1 MDLVLCHTT
10 ADFDALGAAVG
21 LCVLRPGSRIV
32 LTGGCHPTV
41 RDFLALHRD
50 EYPLIERRSVNPQQI
65 RSITVVDASGRDRL
79 GKAAEWLDLPHLNEI
94 AVFDHHLQADLDIP
108 ATFTQIEA
116 VGASTTLIVEKL
128 KNQAENSDTP
138 SRLLPSEATVM
149 ALGIHVDT
157 GSLTFEGATA
167 RDATALAWLMEQG
180 ASLRV
185 IAEYVE
191 PGLSPQLQDLLP
203 EALNNLRSETLHGY
217 SVAWVLLSTES
228 YVPGLSSLASRL
240 LDLTETDALLLG
252 NVYKFS
258 ENENNRNIAPESAVS
273 NRLTIIGRS
282 RIEGTNL
289 SELFKPFGG
298 GGHARAASL
307 ATRDV
312 DPLLTLNQLADE
324 LKAQIPHPPTAREL
338 MSSPVRSIRPETSV
352 GEAHRILL
360 RYGHSGL
367 CVVDADDRLAGII
380 SRRDIDIALH
390 HGFSHAP
397 VKGYMTWQL
406 KTIAPDTLL
415 PEIESL
421 MVTYDI
427 GRLPVLENGQ
437 LVGIVTR
444 TDVLRELHQQK
455 TRDRGS
461 NAELSYCVMPESVEQ
476 LLRSRISP
484 ELWQLLSI
492 AANIAQQR
500 GWQLYLVGGAVRDL
514 LLATDDTLALT
525 DIDLVV
531 DGKCGSDDCGAGVEL
546 ASSLQKLYPGSRL
559 DVHGQFQTAALLWHK
574 DSPFGSLWVDIA
586 TARTEFYPYPAAN
599 PEVEASSIRQD
610 LYRRD
615 FTINAL
621 AVRLGVPRSGELL
634 DFFCGLLDLESKQIR
649 VLHANSFIEDPT
661 RIYRAV
667 RFAVRLGFEIEPQ
680 TEGYIRHALAS
691 GIYYRIQ
698 GENGRAPALET
709 RLKSELKYILQAPY
723 WKVAL
728 QMLGDLQA
736 LRCIHPSLELDRQL
750 WRQLRLLDRCLQG
763 RKKEGSATDSVT
775 DVTDRRKKEEGSSA
789 TDCVTDVTD
798 VRQKEEGSSATD
810 CVTDVTDVRQKEE
823 GRRKKEEGRDKKE
836 EGRRK
841 KEEGRRK
848 KEEKETMPDAQC
860 PMPNAQCPI
869 PNSRFPIPNSPFP
882 IINIPDWQMRLEVLI
897 AYLAPE
903 YRGKVAA
910 NLQLP
915 ADSIKRLEVLEAG
928 KKQLAENLPKC
939 ELPSQLV
946 LLLRNYELPVLIAI
960 ALQSPRSARRQI
972 WEYLTRWANVEPPLN
987 GNDLKALGYKP
998 GPGFKRMLDDL
1009 LAAKLDGDLGDRAA
1023 AISFLA
1029 QRYPQV

>member
-65 RSITVVDASGRDRL
+65 RSISIVDASQRDRL

-108 ATFTQIEA
+108 ATVTQIEA

-128 KNQAENSDTP
+128 REKSDP
-138 SRLLPSEATVM
+138 EFRLLPSEATVM

-167 RDATALAWLMEQG
+167 RDAIALAWLMEQG

-191 PGLSPQLQDLLP
+191 PGLSPQLQDLLR

-217 SVAWVLLSTES
+217 SVAWVLLSTEA

-252 NVYKFS
+252 NVYKFG
-258 ENENNRNIAPESAVS
+258 ENENNRNIDPQSPVS

-367 CVVDADDRLAGII
+367 SVVDADDRLAGII

-397 VKGYMTWQL
+397 VKGYMSPQL

-455 TRDRGS
+455 ARDRGS
-461 NAELSYCVMPESVEQ
+461 NAEFSNCPVPESVEQ

-492 AANIAQQR
+492 AANIAQNR
-500 GWQLYLVGGAVRDL
+500 GWQLYIVGGAVRDL
-514 LLATDDTLALT
+514 LLTTDDTLALT

-531 DGKCGSDDCGAGVEL
+531 DGKCGSDDSGAGVEL
-546 ASSLQKLYPGSRL
+546 ASSLQKLYPESRL

-574 DSPFGSLWVDIA
+574 DSAFGSLWVDIA

-736 LRCIHPSLELDRQL
+736 LRCIHPTLELDREL

-763 RKKEGSATDSVT
+763 RKKEEGSSATDSVT
-775 DVTDRRKKEEGSSA
+775 DVTD
-789 TDCVTDVTD
+789 VTDV
-798 VRQKEEGSSATD
+798 
-810 CVTDVTDVRQKEE
+810 
-823 GRRKKEEGRDKKE
+823 
-836 EGRRK
+836 RK

-848 KEEKETMPDAQC
+848 KEETRRKKEEGRD
-860 PMPNAQCPI
+860 
-869 PNSRFPIPNSPFP
+869 NSLFPIPHSPFPIPHSPFP

-928 KKQLAENLPKC
+928 KNQLAENLPKC

-972 WEYLTRWANVEPPLN
+972 WEYLTKWANVEPPLN

-1009 LAAKLDGDLGDRAA
+1009 LAARLDGDLGDRAA

-1029 QRYPQV
+1029 QRYPQA

>member
-65 RSITVVDASGRDRL
+65 RSITIVDASGRDRL
-79 GKAAEWLDLPHLNEI
+79 GKAAEWLDLPQVREI
-94 AVFDHHLQADLDIP
+94 AIFDHHLEAHSDIP
-108 ATFTQIEA
+108 ATVTQIEA

-128 KNQAENSDTP
+128 KNQAENSDIP
-138 SRLLPSEATVM
+138 FRLLPSEATVM

-167 RDATALAWLMEQG
+167 RDAIALAWLMEQG
-180 ASLRV
+180 ASLGV

-191 PGLSPQLQDLLP
+191 PALSPQLQDLLR
-203 EALNNLRSETLHGY
+203 EALKNLRSETLHGY
-217 SVAWVLLSTES
+217 SVAWVLLSTEA

-258 ENENNRNIAPESAVS
+258 ENDNNRNIAPESPVS

-324 LKAQIPHPPTAREL
+324 LKTQIPHPPTAREL

-367 CVVDADDRLAGII
+367 SVVDAGDRLAGII

-397 VKGYMTWQL
+397 VKGYMSPQL

-437 LVGIVTR
+437 LMGIVTR

-455 TRDRGS
+455 ARDRGS
-461 NAELSYCVMPESVEQ
+461 SAEFSYCAVSESVEQ

-492 AANIAQQR
+492 AANIAQNR
-500 GWQLYLVGGAVRDL
+500 GWQLYIVGGAVRDL
-514 LLATDDTLALT
+514 LLATDDTKGGQDAHPTTLNSCGTGILPVALT

-531 DGKCGSDDCGAGVEL
+531 DGKCGSDDSGAGVEL
-546 ASSLQKLYPGSRL
+546 ASSLQKLYPESRL

-574 DSPFGSLWVDIA
+574 DSAFGSLWVDIA

-680 TEGYIRHALAS
+680 TEGYIRNALAS

-736 LRCIHPSLELDRQL
+736 LRCIHPSLELDREL

-763 RKKEGSATDSVT
+763 RKKEGTTRILTRIHGLTIEGESRV
-775 DVTDRRKKEEGSSA
+775 RGNKEEGI
-789 TDCVTDVTD
+789 
-798 VRQKEEGSSATD
+798 
-810 CVTDVTDVRQKEE
+810 
-823 GRRKKEEGRDKKE
+823 
-836 EGRRK
+836 
-841 KEEGRRK
+841 RK
-848 KEEKETMPDAQC
+848 KEEKEKATILKAQ
-860 PMPNAQCPI
+860 
-869 PNSRFPIPNSPFP
+869 SPIPNSPFP

-897 AYLAPE
+897 AYVAPE

-928 KKQLAENLPKC
+928 KNQLAENLPKC

-972 WEYLTRWANVEPPLN
+972 WEYLTKWANVEPPLN

-1029 QRYPQV
+1029 QRYPQA

>member
-10 ADFDALGAAVG
+10 ADFDSLGAAVG

-65 RSITVVDASGRDRL
+65 RSISIVDASQRDRL
-79 GKAAEWLDLPHLNEI
+79 GKAAEWLDLPHLSEI

-108 ATFTQIEA
+108 ATVTQIEA
-116 VGASTTLIVEKL
+116 VGATTTLIVEKL
-128 KNQAENSDTP
+128 QAHSDREF
-138 SRLLPSEATVM
+138 RLQPSEATVM

-157 GSLTFEGATA
+157 GSLTFDGATA
-167 RDATALAWLMEQG
+167 RDAMALAWLMQQG

-191 PGLSPQLQDLLP
+191 PALSPQLQDLLK
-203 EALNNLRSETLHGY
+203 EALDNLRSEILHGY
-217 SVAWVLLSTES
+217 TVASVLLSTEAF
-228 YVPGLSSLASRL
+228 VPGLSALASRL

-258 ENENNRNIAPESAVS
+258 ENDNNRNIAQLPVS

-282 RIEGTNL
+282 RIDNTNL
-289 SELFKPFGG
+289 SELFKPLGG
-298 GGHARAASL
+298 GGHASAASL

-312 DPLLTLNQLADE
+312 DPELTLNQLADA

-367 CVVDADDRLAGII
+367 SVVDTGDLLAGII

-397 VKGYMTWQL
+397 VKGYMTPQL

-415 PEIESL
+415 PEIEAL

-455 TRDRGS
+455 GRDRGS
-461 NAELSYCVMPESVEQ
+461 NAQLSHRHQPESVEQ
-476 LLRSRISP
+476 LLRSGISA

-492 AANIAQQR
+492 AANIAQKR
-500 GWQLYLVGGAVRDL
+500 GWQLYIVGGAVRDL
-514 LLATDDTLALT
+514 LLAADDKLALT

-531 DGKCGSDDCGAGVEL
+531 DGNCGSDDSGAGVEL
-546 ASSLQKLYPGSRL
+546 AASLQKLYPDSRL
-559 DVHGQFQTAALLWHK
+559 DVHGQFQTAALLWNK
-574 DSPFGSLWVDIA
+574 DSAFGSLWVDIA
-586 TARTEFYPYPAAN
+586 TARTEFYAYPAAN

-634 DFFCGLLDLESKQIR
+634 DFFGGLQDLEARQIR

-667 RFAVRLGFEIEPQ
+667 RFAVRLGFKIESQ
-680 TEGYIRHALAS
+680 TEGYIRHAVES

-736 LRCIHPSLELDRQL
+736 LRCIHPTLELDREL
-750 WRQLRLLDRCLQG
+750 WRQLRLLDRCLNG
-763 RKKEGSATDSVT
+763 R
-775 DVTDRRKKEEGSSA
+775 
-789 TDCVTDVTD
+789 
-798 VRQKEEGSSATD
+798 
-810 CVTDVTDVRQKEE
+810 
-823 GRRKKEEGRDKKE
+823 KKE

-848 KEEKETMPDAQC
+848 KEEKET
-860 PMPNAQCPI
+860 I
-869 PNSRFPIPNSPFP
+869 PNSRCPIPDAQFPMSNSQFPIPNSQFP
-882 IINIPDWQMRLEVLI
+882 TINIPDWLMRLEVLI

-903 YRGKVAA
+903 YRDKVAA

-915 ADSIKRLEVLEAG
+915 ADSIKRLEVLETRN
-928 KKQLAENLPKC
+928 QELAKGLLKC
-939 ELPSQLV
+939 NLPSQLV
-946 LLLRNYELPVLIAI
+946 FLLRNYELPLLIAI
-960 ALQSPRSARRQI
+960 ALQSPRSVRRQI
-972 WEYLTRWANVEPPLN
+972 WEYLTKWANVEPPLN

-1009 LAAKLDGDLGDRAA
+1009 LAATLDGHLGDRTDAS
-1023 AISFLA
+1023 SFLA
-1029 QRYPQV
+1029 QRYPQA

>member
-1 MDLVLCHTT
+1 M
-10 ADFDALGAAVG
+10 
-21 LCVLRPGSRIV
+21 P
-32 LTGGCHPTV
+32 
-41 RDFLALHRD
+41 
-50 EYPLIERRSVNPQQI
+50 PQ
-65 RSITVVDASGRDRL
+65 RDRL

-94 AVFDHHLQADLDIP
+94 AVFDHHLEANSDIP
-108 ATFTQIEA
+108 ATVTQIEA
-116 VGASTTLIVEKL
+116 VGATTTLIVEKL

-167 RDATALAWLMEQG
+167 RDAIALAWLMEQG

-191 PGLSPQLQDLLP
+191 PGLSPQLQDLLR

-217 SVAWVLLSTES
+217 SIAWVLLSTEA

-252 NVYKFS
+252 NVYNFG
-258 ENENNRNIAPESAVS
+258 ENENNRNIAPESPVS

-289 SELFKPFGG
+289 SELFKPLGG

-324 LKAQIPHPPTAREL
+324 LKTQIPHPPTAREL

-367 CVVDADDRLAGII
+367 SVVDAGDRLAGII

-397 VKGYMTWQL
+397 VKGYMTPQL

-455 TRDRGS
+455 ARDRGS
-461 NAELSYCVMPESVEQ
+461 SAKLSNCPVPESVEQ

-492 AANIAQQR
+492 AANIAQER
-500 GWQLYLVGGAVRDL
+500 GWQLYIVGGAVRDL
-514 LLATDDTLALT
+514 LLATDDTVALT

-531 DGKCGSDDCGAGVEL
+531 DGKYSSDDSGAGVEL
-546 ASSLQKLYPGSRL
+546 AASLQKLYPDSRL

-621 AVRLGVPRSGELL
+621 AVRLGAPRSGELL

-680 TEGYIRHALAS
+680 TEGYIRNALAS

-698 GENGRAPALET
+698 GENCRAPALET

-736 LRCIHPSLELDRQL
+736 LRCIHPSLELDREL

-775 DVTDRRKKEEGSSA
+775 DVTDVRKKEEGSSA
-789 TDCVTDVTD
+789 TDSVTDVTD
-798 VRQKEEGSSATD
+798 VRK
-810 CVTDVTDVRQKEE
+810 KEE
-823 GRRKKEEGRDKKE
+823 GRRKKEE

-848 KEEKETMPDAQC
+848 KEEGRDNSQF
-860 PMPNAQCPI
+860 PI
-869 PNSRFPIPNSPFP
+869 PNSQFPIPHSPFP

-960 ALQSPRSARRQI
+960 ALQSPRKSRRQI
-972 WEYLTRWANVEPPLN
+972 WEYLTKWANVEPPLN
-987 GNDLKALGYKP
+987 GNDLKALGYQP

-1009 LAAKLDGDLGDRAA
+1009 LAARLDGDLGDRTA

-1029 QRYPQV
+1029 QRYPQA

>member
-65 RSITVVDASGRDRL
+65 RSISIVDASQRDRL
-79 GKAAEWLDLPHLNEI
+79 GKAAEWLDLPQVSEI

-108 ATFTQIEA
+108 ATVTQIEA

-128 KNQAENSDTP
+128 KNQAEKRETP
-138 SRLLPSEATVM
+138 FRLLPSEATVM

-167 RDATALAWLMEQG
+167 RDAIALAWLMEQG
-180 ASLRV
+180 ASLGV

-191 PGLSPQLQDLLP
+191 PGLSPQLQDLLR

-217 SVAWVLLSTES
+217 SIAWVLLSTEA

-252 NVYKFS
+252 NVYKFG
-258 ENENNRNIAPESAVS
+258 ENENNRNIAPESPVS

-289 SELFKPFGG
+289 SELFKPLGG

-312 DPLLTLNQLADE
+312 DPLLTLNQLAEE
-324 LKAQIPHPPTAREL
+324 LKTQIPHPPTAREL

-367 CVVDADDRLAGII
+367 SVVDAGDRLAGII

-397 VKGYMTWQL
+397 VKGYMTPQL

-455 TRDRGS
+455 ARDRGS
-461 NAELSYCVMPESVEQ
+461 NAEFSYCAVPESVEQ

-492 AANIAQQR
+492 AANIAQNR
-500 GWQLYLVGGAVRDL
+500 GWQLYIVGGAVRDL

-531 DGKCGSDDCGAGVEL
+531 DGKCGSDDSGAGVEL
-546 ASSLQKLYPGSRL
+546 ASSLQKLYPESRL
-559 DVHGQFQTAALLWHK
+559 DVHGQFQTAALLWPK
-574 DSPFGSLWVDIA
+574 DSAFGSLWVDIA

-680 TEGYIRHALAS
+680 TEGYIRNALAS

-736 LRCIHPSLELDRQL
+736 LRCIHPSLELDREL
-750 WRQLRLLDRCLQG
+750 WRQLRLLDRCLN
-763 RKKEGSATDSVT
+763 
-775 DVTDRRKKEEGSSA
+775 
-789 TDCVTDVTD
+789 
-798 VRQKEEGSSATD
+798 
-810 CVTDVTDVRQKEE
+810 
-823 GRRKKEEGRDKKE
+823 
-836 EGRRK
+836 GRRK

-848 KEEKETMPDAQC
+848 KEEGSSATDSVTDLTDVKDRRKKEKGRGEKEEGRGKKEQTIPNSQFPIPDAQS
-860 PMPNAQCPI
+860 PM
-869 PNSRFPIPNSPFP
+869 PNSPFP

-928 KKQLAENLPKC
+928 KNQLAENLPKC

-960 ALQSPRSARRQI
+960 SLQSPRSARRQI
-972 WEYLTRWANVEPPLN
+972 WEYLTKWANVEPPLN

-1009 LAAKLDGDLGDRAA
+1009 LAARLDGNLGDRAA

-1029 QRYPQV
+1029 QRYPQT

>member
-10 ADFDALGAAVG
+10 ADFDTLGAAVG
-21 LCVLRPGSRIV
+21 LCVLRPGTRIV

-50 EYPLIERRSVNPQQI
+50 EYPLIERRSVNPQEI
-65 RSITVVDASGRDRL
+65 RSIAILDASTRDRL
-79 GKAAEWLDLPHLNEI
+79 GKAAEWLDLPQLNEI
-94 AVFDHHLQADLDIP
+94 AVFDHHLEANSDIR
-108 ATFTQIEA
+108 ATVTEIEA
-116 VGASTTLIVEKL
+116 VGATTTLIVEKL
-128 KNQAENSDTP
+128 REKSSP
-138 SRLLPSEATVM
+138 PLRLQPSEATVM

-167 RDATALAWLMEQG
+167 RDAMALAWLMQQG

-191 PGLSPQLQDLLP
+191 PGLSAQLQDLLK
-203 EALNNLRSETLHGY
+203 EALNNLRSETVHGN
-217 SVAWVLLSTES
+217 SVASVLLTTDA
-228 YVPGLSSLASRL
+228 YVPGLSALASRL

-252 NVYKFS
+252 NVYKFGEKHKS
-258 ENENNRNIAPESAVS
+258 GAIDPDSPIS

-282 RIEGTNL
+282 RIDNTNL
-289 SELFKPFGG
+289 STLFKPLGG
-298 GGHARAASL
+298 GGHASAASL
-307 ATRDV
+307 ALRDV
-312 DPLLTLNQLADE
+312 DPLLTLNQLADA
-324 LKAQIPHPPTAREL
+324 LKAQIPHSLTAREL

-367 CVVDADDRLAGII
+367 SVVDTGDRLAGII

-397 VKGYMTWQL
+397 VKGYMTPQL

-427 GRLPVLENGQ
+427 GRLPVLENGL

-455 TRDRGS
+455 KARDRGS
-461 NAELSYCVMPESVEQ
+461 HAQLSYSHKPESVEQ

-492 AANIAQQR
+492 AANIARER
-500 GWQLYLVGGAVRDL
+500 GWQLYIVGGAVRDL

-531 DGKCGSDDCGAGVEL
+531 DGYARSGNSGAGVEL
-546 ASSLQKLYPGSRL
+546 ASELQKLYPTSRL
-559 DVHGQFQTAALLWHK
+559 DIHGQFQTCALLWHK
-574 DSPFGSLWVDIA
+574 DSPFGSLWLDIA
-586 TARTEFYPYPAAN
+586 TARTEFYAYPAAN

-610 LYRRD
+610 LDRRD

-634 DFFCGLLDLESKQIR
+634 DFFGGLLDLEARQIR

-667 RFAVRLGFEIEPQ
+667 RFAVRLGFAIEPQ
-680 TEGYIRHALAS
+680 TEGYIRHAVEI

-698 GENGRAPALET
+698 EENGRAPALET

-728 QMLGDLQA
+728 EMLGNLQA
-736 LRCIHPSLELDRQL
+736 LRCIHPTLDLDKPLWHQLHLLERF
-750 WRQLRLLDRCLQG
+750 LQG
-763 RKKEGSATDSVT
+763 RKKLAADYVT
-775 DVTDRRKKEEGSSA
+775 DVIERAVVKKCS
-789 TDCVTDVTD
+789 
-798 VRQKEEGSSATD
+798 
-810 CVTDVTDVRQKEE
+810 
-823 GRRKKEEGRDKKE
+823 
-836 EGRRK
+836 
-841 KEEGRRK
+841 
-848 KEEKETMPDAQC
+848 MPNSQF
-860 PMPNAQCPI
+860 PMPNSQ
-869 PNSRFPIPNSPFP
+869 FP

-903 YRGKVAA
+903 YRGKVAT

-915 ADSIKRLEVLEAG
+915 VDSIRRLQELSARYDELLER
-928 KKQLAENLPKC
+928 LPKC

-946 LLLRNYELPVLIAI
+946 LLLRNYELPMLIAI
-960 ALQSPRSARRQI
+960 ALQSPRSVRHQI
-972 WEYLTRWANVEPPLN
+972 WEFFTKWVNVNPPLN

-998 GPGFKRMLDDL
+998 SPEFKLMLDDL
-1009 LAAKLDGDLGDRAA
+1009 LAATLDGHLGDPTS
-1023 AISFLA
+1023 AIAFLA
-1029 QRYPQV
+1029 QHYPQSK

>member
-21 LCVLRPGSRIV
+21 FCVLRPGTRIV

-41 RDFLALHRD
+41 REFLALHRD
-50 EYPLIERRSVNPQQI
+50 EYPLIERRSIDPQQI
-65 RSITVVDASGRDRL
+65 RSLCIVDAASRDRL
-79 GKAAEWLDLPHLNEI
+79 GKVAQWLDLPHLKEI
-94 AVFDHHLQADLDIP
+94 TVFDHHLQVVSDIR
-108 ATFTQIEA
+108 ATVTQIEA
-116 VGASTTLIVEKL
+116 VGATTTLIVEKL
-128 KNQAENSDTP
+128 REKIENETQKS
-138 SRLLPSEATVM
+138 SQEFRLQPSEATVM

-157 GSLTFEGATA
+157 GSLTFEGSTS
-167 RDATALAWLMEQG
+167 RDAIALAWLMQQG

-191 PGLSPQLQDLLP
+191 PGLSAQLQDLLKD
-203 EALNNLRSETLHGY
+203 ALHNLRSSTLHGY
-217 SVAWVLLSTES
+217 TIASVLLTTDS
-228 YVPGLSSLASRL
+228 YVPGLSSLAARL
-240 LDLTETDALLLG
+240 VDFTESDALLLG

-258 ENENNRNIAPESAVS
+258 ESPDSSPSTIS

-289 SELFKPFGG
+289 NELFKPLGG
-298 GGHARAASL
+298 GGHNSAASL
-307 ATRDV
+307 AVRDV
-312 DPLLTLNQLADE
+312 DPLLTLNQLTE
-324 LKAQIPHPPTAREL
+324 GLIAQIPHPPTAREL

-367 CVVDADDRLAGII
+367 SVVDVGDRLAGII

-406 KTIAPDTLL
+406 KTISPDTLL

-455 TRDRGS
+455 AREKNSDRDRQNQG
-461 NAELSYCVMPESVEQ
+461 ELSYCHEPESVEQ

-484 ELWQLLSI
+484 EIWQLLSQ
-492 AANIAQQR
+492 AANIAQQH
-500 GWQLYLVGGAVRDL
+500 GWQLYIVGGAVRDL
-514 LLATDDTLALT
+514 LVTPNDPLELT

-531 DGKCGSDDCGAGVEL
+531 DGSGRSSDRGAGVNL
-546 ASSLQKLYPGSRL
+546 ASELQKLYPTSRL
-559 DVHGQFQTAALLWHK
+559 DIHGQFQTAALLWHK
-574 DSPFGSLWVDIA
+574 DTVFGSLWVDIA

-621 AVRLGVPRSGELL
+621 AVRLSVPRSGELL
-634 DFFCGLLDLESKQIR
+634 DFFGGLVDLEARQIR
-649 VLHANSFIEDPT
+649 VLHPNSFIEDPT

-667 RFAVRLGFEIEPQ
+667 RFAVRLGFAIEPQ
-680 TEGYIRHALAS
+680 TEGYIRHALSS

-709 RLKSELKYILQAPY
+709 RLKSELKHILQAPY

-736 LRCIHPSLELDRQL
+736 LRCIHPNLDLNRAL
-750 WRQLRLLDRCLQG
+750 WLQLRLLEHFLQV
-763 RKKEGSATDSVT
+763 RKKQEEVRG
-775 DVTDRRKKEEGSSA
+775 KKEK
-789 TDCVTDVTD
+789 
-798 VRQKEEGSSATD
+798 VRG
-810 CVTDVTDVRQKEE
+810 
-823 GRRKKEEGRDKKE
+823 KKS
-836 EGRRK
+836 
-841 KEEGRRK
+841 
-848 KEEKETMPDAQC
+848 EKETMPNSPF
-860 PMPNAQCPI
+860 PMPNAQ
-869 PNSRFPIPNSPFP
+869 FPIPNAQFPIPNAPCPMPNSQFPIPHSPFP
-882 IINIPDWQMRLEVLI
+882 IPHSPFPMINIPDWQMRLEVLI

-903 YRGKVAA
+903 YRGKVAT

-915 ADSIKRLEVLEAG
+915 SDSIKRLQELSACNNELLER
-928 KKQLAENLPKC
+928 LPKC

-946 LLLRNYELPVLIAI
+946 LLLRNYELPMLIAI

-972 WEYLTRWANVEPPLN
+972 WEFFTKWVNVQPPLN

-998 GPGFKRMLDDL
+998 GPGFKLMLDDL
-1009 LAAKLDGDLGDRAA
+1009 LAATLDGHLGDRTD

-1029 QRYPQV
+1029 KHYPQGK

>member
-65 RSITVVDASGRDRL
+65 RSISIVDASGRDRL
-79 GKAAEWLDLPHLNEI
+79 GKAAEWLDLPHLSEI
-94 AVFDHHLQADLDIP
+94 EVFDHHLEAHLDIR
-108 ATFTQIEA
+108 ATVTQIEA
-116 VGASTTLIVEKL
+116 VGATTTLIVEKL

-167 RDATALAWLMEQG
+167 RDAIALGWLMEQG
-180 ASLRV
+180 ASLGV

-191 PGLSPQLQDLLP
+191 PGLSPQLQDLLR

-217 SVAWVLLSTES
+217 SIAWVLLSTEA

-252 NVYKFS
+252 NVYKFG
-258 ENENNRNIAPESAVS
+258 ENENNRNIDPESPVS

-312 DPLLTLNQLADE
+312 DALLTLNLLADE

-367 CVVDADDRLAGII
+367 SVVDAGDRLAGII

-397 VKGYMTWQL
+397 VKGYMTPQL

-427 GRLPVLENGQ
+427 GRLPVLANGQ

-455 TRDRGS
+455 ARDRGS
-461 NAELSYCVMPESVEQ
+461 SAELSYCAVPESVEQ

-492 AANIAQQR
+492 AANIAQNR
-500 GWQLYLVGGAVRDL
+500 GWQLYIVGGAVRDL

-531 DGKCGSDDCGAGVEL
+531 DGKCGSDDSGAGVEL
-546 ASSLQKLYPGSRL
+546 ASSLQKLYPEARL

-574 DSPFGSLWVDIA
+574 DSAFGSLWVDIA

-621 AVRLGVPRSGELL
+621 AVRLGIPRSGELL

-680 TEGYIRHALAS
+680 TEGYIRNALAS

-736 LRCIHPSLELDRQL
+736 LRCIHPSLELDREL
-750 WRQLRLLDRCLQG
+750 WRQLRLLDRCLDG
-763 RKKEGSATDSVT
+763 R
-775 DVTDRRKKEEGSSA
+775 
-789 TDCVTDVTD
+789 
-798 VRQKEEGSSATD
+798 
-810 CVTDVTDVRQKEE
+810 
-823 GRRKKEEGRDKKE
+823 
-836 EGRRK
+836 RRK

-848 KEEKETMPDAQC
+848 KEEGSSATDSVTDLTDVKDRRKKEKGRGEKEEGRGKKEQTIPNSQFPIPDAQS
-860 PMPNAQCPI
+860 PM
-869 PNSRFPIPNSPFP
+869 PNSPFP

-939 ELPSQLV
+939 DLPSQLV

-1009 LAAKLDGDLGDRAA
+1009 LAAKLDGDLGDRATA
-1023 AISFLA
+1023 LSFLA

>member
-65 RSITVVDASGRDRL
+65 RSITIVDASERDRL
-79 GKAAEWLDLPHLNEI
+79 GKAAEWLDLPHINEI

-108 ATFTQIEA
+108 ATVTQIEA
-116 VGASTTLIVEKL
+116 VGATTTLIVEKL
-128 KNQAENSDTP
+128 REKLQNSAENGDTT
-138 SRLLPSEATVM
+138 SSLQPSEATVM

-157 GSLTFEGATA
+157 GSLTFDGATG
-167 RDATALAWLMEQG
+167 RDAMALAWLMEQG

-191 PGLSPQLQDLLP
+191 PGLSPQLQDLLK
-203 EALNNLRSETLHGY
+203 EALNNLRSQTLHGY
-217 SVAWVLLSTES
+217 TVAWVLLSTDA
-228 YVPGLSSLASRL
+228 YVPGLSALASRL

-258 ENENNRNIAPESAVS
+258 ENDSSRNISESAVS
-273 NRLTIIGRS
+273 NRLAIIGRS
-282 RIEGTNL
+282 RISSTNL
-289 SELFKPFGG
+289 SELFKPLGG
-298 GGHARAASL
+298 GGHARAASV
-307 ATRDV
+307 AVRDV
-312 DPLLTLNQLADE
+312 DPLLTLNQLADA

-367 CVVDADDRLAGII
+367 SVVDAGDRLAGII

-397 VKGYMTWQL
+397 VKGYMTPQL

-415 PEIESL
+415 PEIEAL

-427 GRLPVLENGQ
+427 GRLPVLENNQ

-455 TRDRGS
+455 ARDRGS
-461 NAELSYCVMPESVEQ
+461 NSQLSDYPVSESVEQ
-476 LLRSRISP
+476 LLRSGISS

-492 AANIAQQR
+492 AANIARER
-500 GWQLYLVGGAVRDL
+500 GWQLYIVGGAVRDL
-514 LLATDDTLALT
+514 LLAADDKLALT

-531 DGKCGSDDCGAGVEL
+531 DGNCGADDSGAGVEL
-546 ASSLQKLYPGSRL
+546 ASALQKLYPDSRL

-574 DSPFGSLWVDIA
+574 DSAFGSLWLDIA

-634 DFFCGLLDLESKQIR
+634 DFFGGLRDLEARQIR

-667 RFAVRLGFEIEPQ
+667 RFAVRLGFDIEPQ
-680 TEGYIRHALAS
+680 TEGYIRHALES

-723 WKVAL
+723 WQVAL
-728 QMLGDLQA
+728 EMLGDLQA
-736 LRCIHPSLELDRQL
+736 LRCIHPTLDLDREL
-750 WRQLRLLDRCLQG
+750 WRRLRLLDRCFRG
-763 RKKEGSATDSVT
+763 RKKEEGSATDSVT
-775 DVTDRRKKEEGSSA
+775 DL
-789 TDCVTDVTD
+789 TDV
-798 VRQKEEGSSATD
+798 
-810 CVTDVTDVRQKEE
+810 
-823 GRRKKEEGRDKKE
+823 
-836 EGRRK
+836 
-841 KEEGRRK
+841 RK
-848 KEEKETMPDAQC
+848 KEEKRGNQEEGRGNKEEGIRKINSQF
-860 PMPNAQCPI
+860 PI
-869 PNSRFPIPNSPFP
+869 TNSQFPIPDYQFP
-882 IINIPDWQMRLEVLI
+882 VINIPDWLMRLEVSI

-915 ADSIKRLEVLEAG
+915 ADSIKRLQLLEAG
-928 KKQLAENLPKC
+928 NKELAENLPKC

-946 LLLRNYELPVLIAI
+946 FLLRNYELPLLIAI

-972 WEYLTRWANVEPPLN
+972 WKYLTRWANVEPPLN

-1009 LAAKLDGDLGDRAA
+1009 LAAALDGDLGDRAA

-1029 QRYPQV
+1029 QRYPQA

>member
-10 ADFDALGAAVG
+10 ADFDSLGAAVG
-21 LCVLRPGSRIV
+21 LCVLYPGSRIV

-65 RSITVVDASGRDRL
+65 RSISIVDASQRDRL
-79 GKAAEWLDLPHLNEI
+79 GKAAEWLDLPHIKQI

-108 ATFTQIEA
+108 ATLTQIEA
-116 VGASTTLIVEKL
+116 VGATTTLIVEKL
-128 KNQAENSDTP
+128 REKLKNAAENGDTV

-167 RDATALAWLMEQG
+167 RDAMALAWLMEQG
-180 ASLRV
+180 ASLGV

-191 PGLSPQLQDLLP
+191 PGLSPQLQDLLQ
-203 EALNNLRSETLHGY
+203 ESLKNLRSETLHGY
-217 SVAWVLLSTES
+217 TVASVLLSTDD

-252 NVYKFS
+252 NVYNFS
-258 ENENNRNIAPESAVS
+258 ENDSNIAESIVS
-273 NRLTIIGRS
+273 NRLAIIGRS

-289 SELFKPFGG
+289 SELFKPLGG

-312 DPLLTLNQLADE
+312 DPLLTLNQLADQ

-367 CVVDADDRLAGII
+367 SVVDAGDRLAGII

-397 VKGYMTWQL
+397 VKGYMTPQL
-406 KTIAPDTLL
+406 KTIGPDTLL
-415 PEIESL
+415 PEIEAL

-427 GRLPVLENGQ
+427 GRLPVLENNQ

-455 TRDRGS
+455 ARDSGS
-461 NAELSYCVMPESVEQ
+461 NTELSNCPMPESVEQ
-476 LLRSRISP
+476 LLRSGISS

-492 AANIAQQR
+492 AANIAQKR
-500 GWQLYLVGGAVRDL
+500 GWQLYIVGGAVRDL
-514 LLATDDTLALT
+514 LLATDDKLALT

-531 DGKCGSDDCGAGVEL
+531 DGNCGTDDSGAGVAL
-546 ASSLQKLYPGSRL
+546 ASALQKLYPDSRL

-574 DSPFGSLWVDIA
+574 DSAFGSLWLDIA

-634 DFFCGLLDLESKQIR
+634 DFFGGLLDLEARQIR

-667 RFAVRLGFEIEPQ
+667 RFAVRLGFSIESQ
-680 TEGYIRHALAS
+680 TEGYIRNATES

-723 WKVAL
+723 WQAAL

-736 LRCIHPSLELDRQL
+736 LRCIHPTLDLDREL
-750 WRQLRLLDRCLQG
+750 WRRLRLLDRCLNG
-763 RKKEGSATDSVT
+763 RKFGNEQSTGFNGLMLKEATI
-775 DVTDRRKKEEGSSA
+775 A
-789 TDCVTDVTD
+789 
-798 VRQKEEGSSATD
+798 
-810 CVTDVTDVRQKEE
+810 
-823 GRRKKEEGRDKKE
+823 
-836 EGRRK
+836 
-841 KEEGRRK
+841 
-848 KEEKETMPDAQC
+848 
-860 PMPNAQCPI
+860 
-869 PNSRFPIPNSPFP
+869 NSQLQIANSQFPV
-882 IINIPDWQMRLEVLI
+882 INIPDWLMRLEVLI

-903 YRGKVAA
+903 YRVKVAG
-910 NLQLP
+910 NVQLP

-928 KKQLAENLPKC
+928 NNELAENLPKC
-939 ELPSQLV
+939 KLPSQLV
-946 LLLRNYELPVLIAI
+946 FLLRNYELPLLIAI
-960 ALQSPRSARRQI
+960 ALQSPRSIRRQI
-972 WEYLTRWANVEPPLN
+972 WEYLTKWANVESPLN

-1009 LAAKLDGDLGDRAA
+1009 LAAALDGDLGDRAT

-1029 QRYPQV
+1029 QHYPQS

>member
-10 ADFDALGAAVG
+10 ADFDSLGAAVG
-21 LCVLRPGSRIV
+21 LCVLHPGTRIV

-50 EYPLIERRSVNPQQI
+50 EYPLIERRSVNPSQI
-65 RSITVVDASGRDRL
+65 RSISIVDSSQRDRL
-79 GKAAEWLDLPHLNEI
+79 GKAAEWLDLPHLKQI

-108 ATFTQIEA
+108 ATLTQIES
-116 VGASTTLIVEKL
+116 VGATTTLIVEQLQKKL
-128 KNQAENSDTP
+128 KNSSENGDTV

-157 GSLTFEGATA
+157 GSLTFEGATV
-167 RDATALAWLMEQG
+167 RDAMALAWLMEQG
-180 ASLRV
+180 ASLGV

-191 PGLSPQLQDLLP
+191 PGLSPQLQDLLK
-203 EALNNLRSETLHGY
+203 EALNNLRSQTLHGY
-217 SVAWVLLSTES
+217 KVAWVLLSTEA

-258 ENENNRNIAPESAVS
+258 ENDSNRNIAEPTVS
-273 NRLTIIGRS
+273 NRLAIIGRS

-289 SELFKPFGG
+289 SELFKPLGG

-312 DPLLTLNQLADE
+312 DPVLTLNQLADE

-367 CVVDADDRLAGII
+367 PVVDAGDRLAGII

-397 VKGYMTWQL
+397 AKGYMTPQL

-415 PEIESL
+415 PEIEAL

-427 GRLPVLENGQ
+427 GRLPVLENGE
-437 LVGIVTR
+437 LMGIVTR

-455 TRDRGS
+455 TRDRG
-461 NAELSYCVMPESVEQ
+461 NNIELSYCPLPESVEQ
-476 LLRSRISP
+476 LLRSGISP

-492 AANIAQQR
+492 AANIAQNR
-500 GWQLYLVGGAVRDL
+500 GWQLYIVGGAVRDL
-514 LLATDDTLALT
+514 LLATDDKLALT

-531 DGKCGSDDCGAGVEL
+531 DGKRNADDSGAGVEL
-546 ASSLQKLYPGSRL
+546 ASSLQKLYPDSRL
-559 DVHGQFQTAALLWHK
+559 DVHGQFQTAALLWPK
-574 DSPFGSLWVDIA
+574 DSVFGSLWLDIA

-621 AVRLGVPRSGELL
+621 AVRLGEPRSGELL
-634 DFFCGLLDLESKQIR
+634 DFFGGLLDLEARQIR

-667 RFAVRLGFEIEPQ
+667 RFAVRLGFAIEPQ
-680 TEGYIRHALAS
+680 TEEYIRHATES

-709 RLKSELKYILQAPY
+709 RLKSELRYILQAPY
-723 WKVAL
+723 WKLAL

-736 LRCIHPSLELDRQL
+736 LRCIHPTLELDRHL
-750 WRQLRLLDRCLQG
+750 WRRLRLLDRCLRGRYAPQLLNSESYLTRG
-763 RKKEGSATDSVT
+763 KGDKNPVSISLSAMPDKSRKKPGFVEQS
-775 DVTDRRKKEEGSSA
+775 
-789 TDCVTDVTD
+789 
-798 VRQKEEGSSATD
+798 
-810 CVTDVTDVRQKEE
+810 
-823 GRRKKEEGRDKKE
+823 
-836 EGRRK
+836 
-841 KEEGRRK
+841 
-848 KEEKETMPDAQC
+848 
-860 PMPNAQCPI
+860 PI
-869 PNSRFPIPNSPFP
+869 TKSQFPV
-882 IINIPDWQMRLEVLI
+882 INIPDWLMRLEVSI

-910 NLQLP
+910 NLLLP
-915 ADSIKRLEVLEAG
+915 ADSIKRLQNLEA
-928 KKQLAENLPKC
+928 ANHEIVENLPKC
-939 ELPSQLV
+939 NLPSQLV

-960 ALQSPRSARRQI
+960 ALQSPRSIRRQI
-972 WEYLTRWANVEPPLN
+972 WEYLTKWANVEPPLN

-998 GPGFKRMLDDL
+998 GPAFKRMLDDL
-1009 LAAKLDGDLGDRAA
+1009 LAAALDGHLGDRAS
-1023 AISFLA
+1023 AISFLG
-1029 QRYPQV
+1029 QHYPQS

>member
-1 MDLVLCHTT
+1 MRNFFMDLVLCHTT

-21 LCVLRPGSRIV
+21 LCVLHPGTRIV

-65 RSITVVDASGRDRL
+65 RSIAIVDASTRDRL
-79 GKAAEWLDLPHLNEI
+79 GKAAEWLDLPQLNEI
-94 AVFDHHLQADLDIP
+94 ALFDHHLEAHSDIP
-108 ATFTQIEA
+108 ATVSQIEA
-116 VGASTTLIVEKL
+116 VGATTTLIVEKL
-128 KNQAENSDTP
+128 REKLANQVPKSDQE
-138 SRLLPSEATVM
+138 SHLDPSEATVM

-167 RDATALAWLMEQG
+167 RDANALGWLMAQG

-191 PGLSPQLQDLLP
+191 PGLSAQLQDLLK
-203 EALNNLRSETLHGY
+203 EALNNLRSQTVHGN
-217 SVAWVLLSTES
+217 SVAWVLLTTDDF
-228 YVPGLSSLASRL
+228 VPGLSSLASRL

-252 NVYKFS
+252 NVYKFGDKQNS
-258 ENENNRNIAPESAVS
+258 EKIDRNFPESPIS

-282 RIEGTNL
+282 RIDNTNL
-289 SELFKPFGG
+289 STLFKPLGG
-298 GGHARAASL
+298 GGHAGAASL
-307 ATRDV
+307 ALRDV
-312 DPLLTLNQLADE
+312 DPLLILNQLADS

-352 GEAHRILL
+352 AEAHRILL

-367 CVVDADDRLAGII
+367 SVVDTGDRLAGII

-397 VKGYMTWQL
+397 VKGYMTPQL
-406 KTIAPDTLL
+406 KTITPDTLL

-427 GRLPVLENGQ
+427 GRLPVLENGL

-455 TRDRGS
+455 ARDTEN
-461 NAELSYCVMPESVEQ
+461 NAELSYYHQPESVEQ
-476 LLRSRISP
+476 LLRSGISP

-492 AANIAQQR
+492 AANIAQER
-500 GWQLYLVGGAVRDL
+500 GWQLYIVGGAVRDL
-514 LLATDDTLALT
+514 LLATDDQLTLA

-531 DGKCGSDDCGAGVEL
+531 DGDARSGNSGAGVEL
-546 ASSLQKLYPGSRL
+546 ASELQKLYPTARL
-559 DVHGQFQTAALLWHK
+559 DIHGQFQTAALFWHK
-574 DSPFGSLWVDIA
+574 NSPFGSLWLDIA
-586 TARTEFYPYPAAN
+586 TARTEFYAYPAAN

-634 DFFCGLLDLESKQIR
+634 DFFGGLLDLESKQIR

-667 RFAVRLGFEIEPQ
+667 RFAVRLGFAIEPQ
-680 TEGYIRHALAS
+680 TEAYIRYALAS
-691 GIYYRIQ
+691 GIYDRIQ
-698 GENGRAPALET
+698 GENSRAPALET

-723 WKVAL
+723 WQVAL

-736 LRCIHPSLELDRQL
+736 LRCIHPTLDLDKSL
-750 WRQLRLLDRCLQG
+750 WHQLRLLERFLQG
-763 RKKEGSATDSVT
+763 RKKEEARS
-775 DVTDRRKKEEGSSA
+775 KK
-789 TDCVTDVTD
+789 
-798 VRQKEEGSSATD
+798 Q
-810 CVTDVTDVRQKEE
+810 E
-823 GRRKKEEGRDKKE
+823 GRGMKNPPLPPPRGEG
-836 EGRRK
+836 
-841 KEEGRRK
+841 
-848 KEEKETMPDAQC
+848 KETMPDARC
-860 PMPNAQCPI
+860 PMPDAQ
-869 PNSRFPIPNSPFP
+869 FP

-903 YRGKVAA
+903 YREKVAT

-915 ADSIKRLEVLEAG
+915 VDSIKRLQDFSACNHELLER
-928 KKQLAENLPKC
+928 LPKC

-946 LLLRNYELPVLIAI
+946 LLLRSYELPMLIAI
-960 ALQSPRSARRQI
+960 ALQSPRNIRRQI
-972 WEYLTRWANVEPPLN
+972 WEFFTKWANVTPPLN

-998 GPGFKRMLDDL
+998 SPEFKLMLDDL
-1009 LAAKLDGDLGDRAA
+1009 LAATLDGHLGVSAALEEDRTS
-1023 AISFLA
+1023 AITFLA
-1029 QRYPQV
+1029 QRYPQSK

>member
-65 RSITVVDASGRDRL
+65 RSITIVDASGRDRL
-79 GKAAEWLDLPHLNEI
+79 GKAAEWLDLPQVREI
-94 AVFDHHLQADLDIP
+94 AIFDHHLEAHSDIP
-108 ATFTQIEA
+108 ATVTQIEA

-128 KNQAENSDTP
+128 KNQAENSDIP
-138 SRLLPSEATVM
+138 FRLLPSEATVM

-167 RDATALAWLMEQG
+167 RDAIALAWLMEQG
-180 ASLRV
+180 ASLGV

-191 PGLSPQLQDLLP
+191 PGLSPQLQDLLR

-217 SVAWVLLSTES
+217 SIAWVLLSTEA

-258 ENENNRNIAPESAVS
+258 ENENNRNIASESPVS

-324 LKAQIPHPPTAREL
+324 LKTQIPHPPTAREL

-367 CVVDADDRLAGII
+367 SVVDAGDRLAGII

-397 VKGYMTWQL
+397 VKGYMSPQL

-455 TRDRGS
+455 ARDRGS
-461 NAELSYCVMPESVEQ
+461 NAEFSYCAVSESVEQ

-492 AANIAQQR
+492 AANIAQNR
-500 GWQLYLVGGAVRDL
+500 GWQLYIVGGAVRDL

-531 DGKCGSDDCGAGVEL
+531 DGKCGSDDSGAGVEL
-546 ASSLQKLYPGSRL
+546 ASSLQKLYPESRL

-574 DSPFGSLWVDIA
+574 DSAFGSLWVDIA

-680 TEGYIRHALAS
+680 TEGYIRNALAS

-736 LRCIHPSLELDRQL
+736 LRCIHPSLELDREL
-750 WRQLRLLDRCLQG
+750 WRQLRLLDRCLNG
-763 RKKEGSATDSVT
+763 RRKKEEG
-775 DVTDRRKKEEGSSA
+775 RRKKEEGSSA

-798 VRQKEEGSSATD
+798 V
-810 CVTDVTDVRQKEE
+810 TDV
-823 GRRKKEEGRDKKE
+823 
-836 EGRRK
+836 RK

-848 KEEKETMPDAQC
+848 KEETRRKKEEGRD
-860 PMPNAQCPI
+860 
-869 PNSRFPIPNSPFP
+869 NSLFPIPHSPFPIPHSPFP

-972 WEYLTRWANVEPPLN
+972 WEYLTKLANVEPPLN

-1009 LAAKLDGDLGDRAA
+1009 LAARLDGDLGDRAA

-1029 QRYPQV
+1029 QRYPQP

>member
-65 RSITVVDASGRDRL
+65 RSISIVDASGRDRL
-79 GKAAEWLDLPHLNEI
+79 GKAAEWLDLPHLSEI
-94 AVFDHHLQADLDIP
+94 AVFDHHLEAHSDIP
-108 ATFTQIEA
+108 ATVTQIEA

-128 KNQAENSDTP
+128 KNQAEKSDTP
-138 SRLLPSEATVM
+138 FRLLPSEATVM

-167 RDATALAWLMEQG
+167 RDAIALAWLMEQG
-180 ASLRV
+180 ASLGV

-191 PGLSPQLQDLLP
+191 PGLSPQLQDLLR

-217 SVAWVLLSTES
+217 SVAWVLLSTEA

-252 NVYKFS
+252 NVYKFG
-258 ENENNRNIAPESAVS
+258 ENENNRNIAPESPVS

-289 SELFKPFGG
+289 SELFQPLGG

-324 LKAQIPHPPTAREL
+324 LKTQIPHPPTAREL

-367 CVVDADDRLAGII
+367 SVVDAGDRLAGII

-397 VKGYMTWQL
+397 VKGYMSPQL

-455 TRDRGS
+455 ARDRGS

-492 AANIAQQR
+492 AANIAQNR
-500 GWQLYLVGGAVRDL
+500 GWQLYIVGGAVRDL

-531 DGKCGSDDCGAGVEL
+531 DGKCGSDDSGAGVEL
-546 ASSLQKLYPGSRL
+546 ASSLQKLYPESRL

-574 DSPFGSLWVDIA
+574 DSAFGSLWVDIA

-621 AVRLGVPRSGELL
+621 AVRLGAPRSGELL

-680 TEGYIRHALAS
+680 TEGYIRNALAS

-728 QMLGDLQA
+728 QMLGDLEA
-736 LRCIHPSLELDRQL
+736 LRCIHPTLELDREL
-750 WRQLRLLDRCLQG
+750 WRQLRFLDRCLQG
-763 RKKEGSATDSVT
+763 RKKE
-775 DVTDRRKKEEGSSA
+775 EELP
-789 TDCVTDVTD
+789 
-798 VRQKEEGSSATD
+798 R
-810 CVTDVTDVRQKEE
+810 
-823 GRRKKEEGRDKKE
+823 KKE

-841 KEEGRRK
+841 KEEGKAK
-848 KEEKETMPDAQC
+848 KEEGRREKEEATPH
-860 PMPNAQCPI
+860 PK
-869 PNSRFPIPNSPFP
+869 FPIPNSPFP
-882 IINIPDWQMRLEVLI
+882 IINIPDWQMRLELLI

-928 KKQLAENLPKC
+928 KNQLAENLPKC

-972 WEYLTRWANVEPPLN
+972 WEYLTRLANVEPPLN

-1009 LAAKLDGDLGDRAA
+1009 LAARLDGDLGDRAA

-1029 QRYPQV
+1029 ERYPQT

>member
-10 ADFDALGAAVG
+10 ADFDSLGAAVG

-65 RSITVVDASGRDRL
+65 RSITIVDASERDRL
-79 GKAAEWLDLPHLNEI
+79 GKAAEWLDLPHLSEI
-94 AVFDHHLQADLDIP
+94 AVFDHHLEAHSDIR
-108 ATFTQIEA
+108 ATVTQIEA
-116 VGASTTLIVEKL
+116 VGATTTLIVEKL
-128 KNQAENSDTP
+128 RGKLKNAGENGDTV

-167 RDATALAWLMEQG
+167 RDAIALAWLMEQG

-191 PGLSPQLQDLLP
+191 PALSPQLQDLLK

-217 SVAWVLLSTES
+217 SIAWVLLSTEA

-252 NVYKFS
+252 NVYKFG
-258 ENENNRNIAPESAVS
+258 ENENNRNIDPESPVS

-289 SELFKPFGG
+289 SELFKPLGG

-312 DPLLTLNQLADE
+312 DPVLTLNQLADE

-338 MSSPVRSIRPETSV
+338 MSSPVRSIRPEISV

-367 CVVDADDRLAGII
+367 SVVDADDRLAGII

-421 MVTYDI
+421 MVMYDI

-455 TRDRGS
+455 ARDRGS
-461 NAELSYCVMPESVEQ
+461 NAELSNCPVPESVEQ

-492 AANIAQQR
+492 AANIAQNR
-500 GWQLYLVGGAVRDL
+500 GWQLYIVGGAVRDL

-531 DGKCGSDDCGAGVEL
+531 DGKCGSDDSGAGVEL
-546 ASSLQKLYPGSRL
+546 ASSLQKLYPEARL

-574 DSPFGSLWVDIA
+574 DSAFGSLWVDIA

-680 TEGYIRHALAS
+680 TEGYIRNALAS

-736 LRCIHPSLELDRQL
+736 LRCIHPSLELDRPL
-750 WRQLRLLDRCLQG
+750 WRQLRLLDRCLNG
-763 RKKEGSATDSVT
+763 RR
-775 DVTDRRKKEEGSSA
+775 RRKKEEGSSA
-789 TDCVTDVTD
+789 TDYVTDVTD
-798 VRQKEEGSSATD
+798 EMKRELFKQCTVPNTWATIRTSS
-810 CVTDVTDVRQKEE
+810 Q
-823 GRRKKEEGRDKKE
+823 
-836 EGRRK
+836 
-841 KEEGRRK
+841 
-848 KEEKETMPDAQC
+848 
-860 PMPNAQCPI
+860 
-869 PNSRFPIPNSPFP
+869 FP

-946 LLLRNYELPVLIAI
+946 LLLRNYELPMLIAI

-972 WEYLTRWANVEPPLN
+972 WEYLTKWANVEPPLN

-1009 LAAKLDGDLGDRAA
+1009 LAARLDGDLGDRAA

-1029 QRYPQV
+1029 QRYPQT

>member
-10 ADFDALGAAVG
+10 ADFDSLGAAVG
-21 LCVLRPGSRIV
+21 LCVLYPGSRIV

-65 RSITVVDASGRDRL
+65 RSISIVDASQRDRL
-79 GKAAEWLDLPHLNEI
+79 GKAAEWLDLPHINEI

-108 ATFTQIEA
+108 ATVTQIEA
-116 VGASTTLIVEKL
+116 VGATTTLIVEKL
-128 KNQAENSDTP
+128 REKIKNAAENGDTV

-167 RDATALAWLMEQG
+167 RDAMALAWLMEQG

-191 PGLSPQLQDLLP
+191 PGLSPQLQDLLK
-203 EALNNLRSETLHGY
+203 EALNNLRSQTLHGY
-217 SVAWVLLSTES
+217 TVASVLLSTES
-228 YVPGLSSLASRL
+228 YVPGLSALASRL
-240 LDLTETDALLLG
+240 LDLSETDALLLG
-252 NVYKFS
+252 NVYNFS
-258 ENENNRNIAPESAVS
+258 ENDNRNIGESPVS
-273 NRLTIIGRS
+273 NRLAIIGRS

-312 DPLLTLNQLADE
+312 DPLLTLNQLADQ

-367 CVVDADDRLAGII
+367 PVVDAGDRLTGII

-397 VKGYMTWQL
+397 VKGYMTPQL

-415 PEIESL
+415 PEIEAL

-455 TRDRGS
+455 ARDSGS
-461 NAELSYCVMPESVEQ
+461 NTELSNCPMPESVEQ
-476 LLRSRISP
+476 LLRSGISS

-492 AANIAQQR
+492 AANIAQER
-500 GWQLYLVGGAVRDL
+500 GWQLYIVGGAVRDL
-514 LLATDDTLALT
+514 LLATDDKLALT

-531 DGKCGSDDCGAGVEL
+531 DGNCGTDDSGAGVEL
-546 ASSLQKLYPGSRL
+546 AASLQKLYPDSRL

-574 DSPFGSLWVDIA
+574 DSAFGSLWLDIA

-621 AVRLGVPRSGELL
+621 AVRLGIPRSGELL
-634 DFFCGLLDLESKQIR
+634 DFFGGLLDLEARQIR

-667 RFAVRLGFEIEPQ
+667 RFAVRLGFSIESQ
-680 TEGYIRHALAS
+680 TEGYIRNALES

-698 GENGRAPALET
+698 GKNGRAPALET

-723 WKVAL
+723 WQAAL

-736 LRCIHPSLELDRQL
+736 LRCIHPTLELDREL
-750 WRQLRLLDRCLQG
+750 WRRLRLLDRCLNG
-763 RKKEGSATDSVT
+763 RKFGNGFRNGFNGCNGLILKEATIANS
-775 DVTDRRKKEEGSSA
+775 RL
-789 TDCVTDVTD
+789 
-798 VRQKEEGSSATD
+798 
-810 CVTDVTDVRQKEE
+810 
-823 GRRKKEEGRDKKE
+823 
-836 EGRRK
+836 
-841 KEEGRRK
+841 
-848 KEEKETMPDAQC
+848 
-860 PMPNAQCPI
+860 PI
-869 PNSRFPIPNSPFP
+869 PNSRFPV
-882 IINIPDWQMRLEVLI
+882 INIPDWQMRLEVLI

-903 YRGKVAA
+903 YRVKVAT

-915 ADSIKRLEVLEAG
+915 ADSIKRLELLEVG
-928 KKQLAENLPKC
+928 NQELAKGLLKC
-939 ELPSQLV
+939 NLPSQLV
-946 LLLRNYELPVLIAI
+946 FLLRNYELPLLIAI
-960 ALQSPRSARRQI
+960 ALQSPRSIRRQI
-972 WEYLTRWANVEPPLN
+972 WEYLTKWANIESPLN

-1009 LAAKLDGDLGDRAA
+1009 LAAALDGDLGDRAA

-1029 QRYPQV
+1029 QHYPQS

>member
-1 MDLVLCHTT
+1 MMGSFPCSGPELVTVWVKDWGFFMDLVLCHTT

-21 LCVLRPGSRIV
+21 LCVLHPGTRIV

-65 RSITVVDASGRDRL
+65 RSISIVDASGRDRL
-79 GKAAEWLDLPHLNEI
+79 GKAAEWLDLPHLSEI

-108 ATFTQIEA
+108 ATVTQIEA
-116 VGASTTLIVEKL
+116 VGATTTLIVEKL
-128 KNQAENSDTP
+128 QAHSDREF
-138 SRLLPSEATVM
+138 RLQPSEATVM

-157 GSLTFEGATA
+157 GSLTFDGATA
-167 RDATALAWLMEQG
+167 RDARALAWLMEQG

-191 PGLSPQLQDLLP
+191 PGLSPQLQDLLK
-203 EALNNLRSETLHGY
+203 EALDNLRSETLHGY
-217 SVAWVLLSTES
+217 SVAWVLLSTEAF
-228 YVPGLSSLASRL
+228 VPGLSSLASRL

-252 NVYKFS
+252 NVYKFG
-258 ENENNRNIAPESAVS
+258 ENDNNRQIPESPVS

-282 RIEGTNL
+282 RIDNTNL
-289 SELFKPFGG
+289 SELFKPLGG
-298 GGHARAASL
+298 GGHASAASL
-307 ATRDV
+307 AIRDV
-312 DPLLTLNQLADE
+312 DPELTLNQLADA

-367 CVVDADDRLAGII
+367 SVVDTGDGVPPRKLRLAGII

-397 VKGYMTWQL
+397 VKGYMTPQL

-415 PEIESL
+415 PEIEAL

-455 TRDRGS
+455 GRDRGS
-461 NAELSYCVMPESVEQ
+461 SAQFSHRHQPESVEQ
-476 LLRSRISP
+476 LLRSGIST

-492 AANIAQQR
+492 AANIAQKR
-500 GWQLYLVGGAVRDL
+500 GWQLYIVGGAVRDL
-514 LLATDDTLALT
+514 LLGTDDRLALT

-531 DGKCGSDDCGAGVEL
+531 DGNCGSDDSGAGVEL
-546 ASSLQKLYPGSRL
+546 ASELQKLYPDSRL
-559 DVHGQFQTAALLWHK
+559 DVHGQFQTAALLWNK
-574 DSPFGSLWVDIA
+574 DSAFGSLWVDIA
-586 TARTEFYPYPAAN
+586 TARTEFYAYPAAN

-634 DFFCGLLDLESKQIR
+634 DFFGGLQDLEARQIR

-667 RFAVRLGFEIEPQ
+667 RFAVRLGFEIESQ
-680 TEGYIRHALAS
+680 TEGYIRHAVES

-736 LRCIHPSLELDRQL
+736 LRCIHPTLDLDREL
-750 WRQLRLLDRCLQG
+750 WRQLRLLDRCLQQ
-763 RKKEGSATDSVT
+763 RKFGNGFRNGFNGLMLKEATI
-775 DVTDRRKKEEGSSA
+775 
-789 TDCVTDVTD
+789 
-798 VRQKEEGSSATD
+798 
-810 CVTDVTDVRQKEE
+810 
-823 GRRKKEEGRDKKE
+823 
-836 EGRRK
+836 
-841 KEEGRRK
+841 
-848 KEEKETMPDAQC
+848 PDAQF
-860 PMPNAQCPI
+860 PI
-869 PNSRFPIPNSPFP
+869 PDAQFPIPNSQFP

-903 YRGKVAA
+903 YRVKVAA

-915 ADSIKRLEVLEAG
+915 ADSIKRLQHLEAG
-928 KKQLAENLPKC
+928 KKELANNLPKC
-939 ELPSQLV
+939 DLPSQLV
-946 LLLRNYELPVLIAI
+946 LLLRNYELPVLMAI
-960 ALQSPRSARRQI
+960 ALQSPRSVRRQI
-972 WEYLTRWANVEPPLN
+972 WEYLTKWANVQPPLN
-987 GNDLKALGYKP
+987 GKDLKALGYKP

-1009 LAAKLDGDLGDRAA
+1009 LAATLDGYLGDRTD

-1029 QRYPQV
+1029 QRYPQA

>member
-10 ADFDALGAAVG
+10 ADFDSLGAAVG

-32 LTGGCHPTV
+32 LAGGCHPTV

-65 RSITVVDASGRDRL
+65 RSISIVDASQRDRL
-79 GKAAEWLDLPHLNEI
+79 GKAAEWLDLPHLSEI

-108 ATFTQIEA
+108 ATVTQIEA
-116 VGASTTLIVEKL
+116 VGATTTLIVEKL
-128 KNQAENSDTP
+128 QAHSDREF
-138 SRLLPSEATVM
+138 RLQPSEATVM

-157 GSLTFEGATA
+157 GSLTFDGATA
-167 RDATALAWLMEQG
+167 RDAMALAWLMQQG

-191 PGLSPQLQDLLP
+191 PALSPQLQDLLK
-203 EALNNLRSETLHGY
+203 EALDNLRSEILHGY
-217 SVAWVLLSTES
+217 TVASVLLSTEAF
-228 YVPGLSSLASRL
+228 VPGLSALASRL

-252 NVYKFS
+252 NVYKFN
-258 ENENNRNIAPESAVS
+258 ENDNNRNIAESAIS

-282 RIEGTNL
+282 RIDNTNL
-289 SELFKPFGG
+289 SELFKPLGG
-298 GGHARAASL
+298 GGHASAASL

-312 DPLLTLNQLADE
+312 DPELTLNQLADA

-367 CVVDADDRLAGII
+367 SVVDAGDGVPPRKLRLAGII

-397 VKGYMTWQL
+397 VKGYMTPQL
-406 KTIAPDTLL
+406 KTITPDTLL
-415 PEIESL
+415 PEIEAL

-455 TRDRGS
+455 GRDRGS
-461 NAELSYCVMPESVEQ
+461 NAQLSHRHQPESVEQ
-476 LLRSRISP
+476 LLRSGISA

-492 AANIAQQR
+492 AANIAQKR
-500 GWQLYLVGGAVRDL
+500 GWQLYIVGGAVRDL
-514 LLATDDTLALT
+514 LLAADDKLALT

-531 DGKCGSDDCGAGVEL
+531 DGNCGSDDSGAGVEL
-546 ASSLQKLYPGSRL
+546 AASLQKLYPDSRL
-559 DVHGQFQTAALLWHK
+559 DVHGQFQTAALLWNK
-574 DSPFGSLWVDIA
+574 DSDFGSLWVDIA
-586 TARTEFYPYPAAN
+586 TARTEFYAYPAAN

-634 DFFCGLLDLESKQIR
+634 DFFGGLQDLEARQIR

-667 RFAVRLGFEIEPQ
+667 RFAVRLGFEIESQ
-680 TEGYIRHALAS
+680 TEGYIRHAVES

-736 LRCIHPSLELDRQL
+736 LRCIHPTLELDREL
-750 WRQLRLLDRCLQG
+750 WRQLRLLDRCLNG
-763 RKKEGSATDSVT
+763 R
-775 DVTDRRKKEEGSSA
+775 
-789 TDCVTDVTD
+789 
-798 VRQKEEGSSATD
+798 
-810 CVTDVTDVRQKEE
+810 
-823 GRRKKEEGRDKKE
+823 KKE

-848 KEEKETMPDAQC
+848 KEEKET
-860 PMPNAQCPI
+860 I
-869 PNSRFPIPNSPFP
+869 PNSRCPIPDAQFPMSNSQFPIPNSQFP
-882 IINIPDWQMRLEVLI
+882 TINIPDWLMRLEVLI

-903 YRGKVAA
+903 YRDKVAA

-915 ADSIKRLEVLEAG
+915 ADSIKRLEVLETRN
-928 KKQLAENLPKC
+928 QELAKGLLKC
-939 ELPSQLV
+939 NLPSQLV
-946 LLLRNYELPVLIAI
+946 FLLRNYELPLLIAI
-960 ALQSPRSARRQI
+960 ALQSPRSVRRQI
-972 WEYLTRWANVEPPLN
+972 WEYLTKWANVEPPLN

-1009 LAAKLDGDLGDRAA
+1009 LAATLDGHLGDRTDAS
-1023 AISFLA
+1023 SFLA
-1029 QRYPQV
+1029 QRYPQA

>member
-10 ADFDALGAAVG
+10 ADFDSLGAAVG
-21 LCVLRPGSRIV
+21 LCVLYPGSRIV

-65 RSITVVDASGRDRL
+65 RSISIVDASQRDRL
-79 GKAAEWLDLPHLNEI
+79 GKAAEWLDLPHINEI

-108 ATFTQIEA
+108 ATVTQIEA
-116 VGASTTLIVEKL
+116 VGATTTLIVEKL
-128 KNQAENSDTP
+128 REKLKNAAENGDTV

-167 RDATALAWLMEQG
+167 RDAMALAWLMQHG

-191 PGLSPQLQDLLP
+191 PGLSPQLQDLLK

-217 SVAWVLLSTES
+217 TVASVLLSTDD

-252 NVYKFS
+252 NVYNFS
-258 ENENNRNIAPESAVS
+258 ENDNRNIGESPVS
-273 NRLTIIGRS
+273 NRLAIIGRS

-312 DPLLTLNQLADE
+312 DPLLTLNQLADQ

-367 CVVDADDRLAGII
+367 PVVDAGDRLTGII

-397 VKGYMTWQL
+397 VKGYMTPQL

-415 PEIESL
+415 PEIEAL

-455 TRDRGS
+455 ARDSGS
-461 NAELSYCVMPESVEQ
+461 NTELSNCPMPESVEQ
-476 LLRSRISP
+476 LLRSGISS

-492 AANIAQQR
+492 AANIAQER
-500 GWQLYLVGGAVRDL
+500 GWQLYIVGGAVRDL
-514 LLATDDTLALT
+514 LLATDDKLALT

-531 DGKCGSDDCGAGVEL
+531 DGNCGTDDSGAGVEL
-546 ASSLQKLYPGSRL
+546 AASLQKLYPDSRL

-574 DSPFGSLWVDIA
+574 DSAFGSLWLDIA

-621 AVRLGVPRSGELL
+621 AVRLGIPRSGELL
-634 DFFCGLLDLESKQIR
+634 DFFGGLLDLEARQIR

-667 RFAVRLGFEIEPQ
+667 RFAVRLGFSIESQ
-680 TEGYIRHALAS
+680 TEGYIRNALES

-698 GENGRAPALET
+698 GKNGRAPALET

-723 WKVAL
+723 WQAAL

-736 LRCIHPSLELDRQL
+736 LRCIHPTLELDREL
-750 WRQLRLLDRCLQG
+750 WRRLRLLDRCLEG
-763 RKKEGSATDSVT
+763 RKFGNGFRNGFNGCNGLILKEATIANS
-775 DVTDRRKKEEGSSA
+775 RL
-789 TDCVTDVTD
+789 
-798 VRQKEEGSSATD
+798 
-810 CVTDVTDVRQKEE
+810 
-823 GRRKKEEGRDKKE
+823 
-836 EGRRK
+836 
-841 KEEGRRK
+841 
-848 KEEKETMPDAQC
+848 
-860 PMPNAQCPI
+860 PI
-869 PNSRFPIPNSPFP
+869 PDYQFPV
-882 IINIPDWQMRLEVLI
+882 INIPDWQMRLEVLI

-903 YRGKVAA
+903 YRVKVAT

-915 ADSIKRLEVLEAG
+915 ADSIKRLELLEVG
-928 KKQLAENLPKC
+928 NQELAKGLLKC
-939 ELPSQLV
+939 NLPSQLV
-946 LLLRNYELPVLIAI
+946 FLLRNYELPLLIAI
-960 ALQSPRSARRQI
+960 ALQSPRSIRRQI
-972 WEYLTRWANVEPPLN
+972 WEYLTKWANIESPLN

-1009 LAAKLDGDLGDRAA
+1009 LAAALDGDLGDRAT

-1029 QRYPQV
+1029 QRYPQS

>member
-1 MDLVLCHTT
+1 
-10 ADFDALGAAVG
+10 
-21 LCVLRPGSRIV
+21 
-32 LTGGCHPTV
+32 
-41 RDFLALHRD
+41 
-50 EYPLIERRSVNPQQI
+50 
-65 RSITVVDASGRDRL
+65 
-79 GKAAEWLDLPHLNEI
+79 
-94 AVFDHHLQADLDIP
+94 
-108 ATFTQIEA
+108 
-116 VGASTTLIVEKL
+116 
-128 KNQAENSDTP
+128 
-138 SRLLPSEATVM
+138 M

-157 GSLTFEGATA
+157 GSLTFEGATP
-167 RDATALAWLMEQG
+167 RDAMALAWLMQQG
-180 ASLRV
+180 ASLGV

-191 PGLSPQLQDLLP
+191 PGLSAQLQDLLK
-203 EALNNLRSETLHGY
+203 EALNNLRSETVRGN
-217 SVAWVLLSTES
+217 SVAWVLLTTDA
-228 YVPGLSSLASRL
+228 YVPGLSALASRL

-252 NVYKFS
+252 NVYKYGEKQNS
-258 ENENNRNIAPESAVS
+258 DTIDPDSPESSVS

-289 SELFKPFGG
+289 STLFKPLGG

-307 ATRDV
+307 AVRDV
-312 DPLLTLNQLADE
+312 EPLLTLSQLAEE

-352 GEAHRILL
+352 AEAHRILL

-367 CVVDADDRLAGII
+367 SVVDTGDRLAGII

-406 KTIAPDTLL
+406 KTITPDTLL

-427 GRLPVLENGQ
+427 GRLPVLENGL

-444 TDVLRELHQQK
+444 TDVLRQLHQQK
-455 TRDRGS
+455 GRDTAS
-461 NAELSYCVMPESVEQ
+461 DTELSYCHLPEVVEP

-492 AANIAQQR
+492 SANIAQQR
-500 GWQLYLVGGAVRDL
+500 GWQLYIVGGAVRDL
-514 LLATDDTLALT
+514 LLTFTSGMIVNQPVKGAPDAHPTTTLNSCGTGKMPVAENNTRGELGTDDKLVLA

-531 DGKCGSDDCGAGVEL
+531 DGDGRSGNSGAGVEL
-546 ASSLQKLYPGSRL
+546 ASELQKLYPTSRL
-559 DVHGQFQTAALLWHK
+559 EIHGQFQTAALLWQK
-574 DSPFGSLWVDIA
+574 DSPFGSLWLDIA

-621 AVRLGVPRSGELL
+621 AVRLSTPRSGELL
-634 DFFCGLLDLESKQIR
+634 DFFGGLLDLEGKQIR

-667 RFAVRLGFEIEPQ
+667 RFAVRLGFTIEPQ

-691 GIYYRIQ
+691 GIYDRIQ

-723 WKVAL
+723 WQVAL
-728 QMLGDLQA
+728 QILGDLQA
-736 LRCIHPSLELDRQL
+736 LRCIHPTLDLDKPL
-750 WRQLRLLDRCLQG
+750 WHQLRLLERFLQG
-763 RKKEGSATDSVT
+763 RKEEEPPPAPPKEG
-775 DVTDRRKKEEGSSA
+775 RKKNPPQPPPRGEGRKTPPSPP
-789 TDCVTDVTD
+789 
-798 VRQKEEGSSATD
+798 QGGKEE
-810 CVTDVTDVRQKEE
+810 VTPPYPPQ
-823 GRRKKEEGRDKKE
+823 GG
-836 EGRRK
+836 

-848 KEEKETMPDAQC
+848 KEEKET
-860 PMPNAQCPI
+860 I
-869 PNSRFPIPNSPFP
+869 PNSQFSIPHSQFP

-903 YRGKVAA
+903 FRGKVAN
-910 NLQLP
+910 NLKLP
-915 ADSIKRLEVLEAG
+915 ADSIKRLQDLSARSCEVLER
-928 KKQLAENLPKC
+928 LPKC
-939 ELPSQLV
+939 DLPSQLV
-946 LLLRNYELPVLIAI
+946 LFLRNYELPMLIAI
-960 ALQSPRSARRQI
+960 ALQSPRSVRHQI
-972 WEYLTRWANVEPPLN
+972 WEFFTKWVKVEAPLN

-998 GPGFKRMLDDL
+998 GPAFKLMLDDL
-1009 LAAKLDGDLGDRAA
+1009 LAATLDGHLGDRTS
-1023 AISFLA
+1023 AIAFLA
-1029 QRYPQV
+1029 AHYPLSK

>member
-1 MDLVLCHTT
+1 MDLILCHTT

-50 EYPLIERRSVNPQQI
+50 EYPLIERRAVNPQKI
-65 RSITVVDASGRDRL
+65 RSLAIVDSKERDRL
-79 GKAAEWLDLPHLNEI
+79 GKAAEWLDLPQLNEI
-94 AVFDHHLQADLDIP
+94 AVFDHHLEAHSDIP
-108 ATFTQIEA
+108 ATVTQIEA
-116 VGASTTLIVEKL
+116 VGATTTLIVEKL
-128 KNQAENSDTP
+128 REKLENPENSDRTFC
-138 SRLLPSEATVM
+138 LQPSEATVM

-157 GSLTFEGATA
+157 GSLTFESATP
-167 RDATALAWLMEQG
+167 RDATALAWLMAQG

-185 IAEYVE
+185 IAEYAE
-191 PGLSPQLQDLLP
+191 PGLSPQLQDLLS
-203 EALNNLRSETLHGY
+203 EALENLRSDSLHGY
-217 SVAWVLLSTES
+217 SVAWVLLYTEAF
-228 YVPGLSSLASRL
+228 VPGLSSLAARL

-252 NVYKFS
+252 NVYKYGENDSKRSANPDS
-258 ENENNRNIAPESAVS
+258 EEQPVS
-273 NRLTIIGRS
+273 NRLTVIGRS
-282 RIEGTNL
+282 RIDGTNL
-289 SELFKPFGG
+289 NELFKPLGG

-307 ATRDV
+307 AARDV
-312 DPLLTLNQLADE
+312 DPVQTLDRLAIG
-324 LKAQIPHPPTAREL
+324 LKAQIPHPPSAREL

-367 CVVDADDRLAGII
+367 SVVDADDRLAGII

-427 GRLPVLENGQ
+427 GRLPVLENDQ

-455 TRDRGS
+455 TREKNGS
-461 NAELSYCVMPESVEQ
+461 SESENSREFAFCPLPEAVER
-476 LLRSRISP
+476 LLRSRVSP
-484 ELWQLLSI
+484 ELWQLLTD
-492 AANIAQQR
+492 AANIARER
-500 GWQLYLVGGAVRDL
+500 GGQLYIVGGAVRDL
-514 LLATDDTLALT
+514 LLAPQNKLALT

-531 DGKCGSDDCGAGVEL
+531 DGDCRSGDCAAVEL
-546 ASSLQKLYPGSRL
+546 ARALQKLYPAARL

-574 DSPFGSLWVDIA
+574 DSAFGALWVDIA

-621 AVRLGVPRSGELL
+621 AVRLGEPRSGELL
-634 DFFCGLLDLESKQIR
+634 DFFGGLTDLKLKQIR

-667 RFAVRLGFEIEPQ
+667 RFAVRLGFAIEPQ
-680 TEGYIRHALAS
+680 TEGYIRHALSS

-723 WKVAL
+723 WQAAL
-728 QMLGDLQA
+728 QMLGNLEA
-736 LRCIHPSLELDRQL
+736 LRCIHPTLELDREL
-750 WRQLRLLDRCLQG
+750 WRQLRLLDRCLNG
-763 RKKEGSATDSVT
+763 RKKEEGSATDFVADLT
-775 DVTDRRKKEEGSSA
+775 DVTDRRK
-789 TDCVTDVTD
+789 
-798 VRQKEEGSSATD
+798 R
-810 CVTDVTDVRQKEE
+810 EE
-823 GRRKKEEGRDKKE
+823 GRGKKEEGREKKE
-836 EGRRK
+836 E
-841 KEEGRRK
+841 
-848 KEEKETMPDAQC
+848 TITNAQGSIPNAQG
-860 PMPNAQCPI
+860 PMPNAQCPM
-869 PNSRFPIPNSPFP
+869 PNSQCPIPNAQFP
-882 IINIPDWQMRLEVLI
+882 IVNIPDWQMRLEIAI

-915 ADSIKRLEVLEAG
+915 TDSIQRLQDLESVKNCILEG
-928 KKQLAENLPKC
+928 LPKC
-939 ELPSQLV
+939 ELPSQIV
-946 LLLRNYELPVLIAI
+946 MLLRNCELPLLIAI
-960 ALQSPRSARRQI
+960 ALQSPRKIRHQI
-972 WEYLTRWANVEPPLN
+972 WEYLTLWANVSPPLN
-987 GNDLKALGYKP
+987 GNDLKELGYKP
-998 GPGFKRMLDDL
+998 GPKFKQMLDDL
-1009 LAAKLDGDLGDRAA
+1009 LAAKLDGKFVDRTD

-1029 QRYPQV
+1029 KHYPQI

>member
-10 ADFDALGAAVG
+10 ADFDSLGAAVG
-21 LCVLRPGSRIV
+21 LCVLYPGSRIV

-65 RSITVVDASGRDRL
+65 RSISIVDASQRDRL
-79 GKAAEWLDLPHLNEI
+79 GKAAEWLDLPHINEI

-108 ATFTQIEA
+108 ATVTQIEA
-116 VGASTTLIVEKL
+116 VGATTTLIVEKL
-128 KNQAENSDTP
+128 REKIKNAAENGDTV

-167 RDATALAWLMEQG
+167 RDAMALAWLMEQG

-191 PGLSPQLQDLLP
+191 PGLSPQLQDLLK
-203 EALNNLRSETLHGY
+203 EALNNLRSQTLHGY
-217 SVAWVLLSTES
+217 TVASVLLSTDD

-252 NVYKFS
+252 NVYNFS
-258 ENENNRNIAPESAVS
+258 ENDNRNIGESPVS
-273 NRLTIIGRS
+273 NRLAIIGRS

-312 DPLLTLNQLADE
+312 DPLLTLNQLADQ

-367 CVVDADDRLAGII
+367 PVVDAGDRLTGII

-397 VKGYMTWQL
+397 VKGYMTPQL

-415 PEIESL
+415 PEIEAL

-455 TRDRGS
+455 ARDSGS
-461 NAELSYCVMPESVEQ
+461 NTELSNCPMPESVEQ
-476 LLRSRISP
+476 LLRSGISA

-492 AANIAQQR
+492 AANIAQER
-500 GWQLYLVGGAVRDL
+500 GWQLYIVGGAVRDL
-514 LLATDDTLALT
+514 LLATDDKLALT

-531 DGKCGSDDCGAGVEL
+531 DGNCGTDDSGAGVEL
-546 ASSLQKLYPGSRL
+546 AASLQKLYPDSRL

-574 DSPFGSLWVDIA
+574 DSAFGSLWLDIA

-621 AVRLGVPRSGELL
+621 AVRLGIPRSGELL
-634 DFFCGLLDLESKQIR
+634 DFFGGLLDLEARQIR

-667 RFAVRLGFEIEPQ
+667 RFAVRLGFSIESQ
-680 TEGYIRHALAS
+680 TEGYIRNALES

-698 GENGRAPALET
+698 GKNGRAPALET

-723 WKVAL
+723 WQAAL

-736 LRCIHPSLELDRQL
+736 LRCIHPTLELDREL
-750 WRQLRLLDRCLQG
+750 WRRLRLLDRCLEG
-763 RKKEGSATDSVT
+763 RKFGNGFRNGFNGCNGLILKEATIANS
-775 DVTDRRKKEEGSSA
+775 RL
-789 TDCVTDVTD
+789 
-798 VRQKEEGSSATD
+798 
-810 CVTDVTDVRQKEE
+810 
-823 GRRKKEEGRDKKE
+823 
-836 EGRRK
+836 
-841 KEEGRRK
+841 
-848 KEEKETMPDAQC
+848 
-860 PMPNAQCPI
+860 PI
-869 PNSRFPIPNSPFP
+869 PDYQFPV
-882 IINIPDWQMRLEVLI
+882 INIPDWQMRLEVLI

-903 YRGKVAA
+903 YRVKVAT

-915 ADSIKRLEVLEAG
+915 ADSIKRLELLEVG
-928 KKQLAENLPKC
+928 NQELAKGLLKC
-939 ELPSQLV
+939 NLPSQLV
-946 LLLRNYELPVLIAI
+946 FLLRNYELPLLIAI
-960 ALQSPRSARRQI
+960 ALQSPRSIRRQI
-972 WEYLTRWANVEPPLN
+972 WEYLTKWANIESPLN

-1009 LAAKLDGDLGDRAA
+1009 LAAALDGDLGDRAA

-1029 QRYPQV
+1029 QHYPQS

>member
-65 RSITVVDASGRDRL
+65 RSITIVDASGRDRL
-79 GKAAEWLDLPHLNEI
+79 GKAAEWLDLPQVREI
-94 AVFDHHLQADLDIP
+94 AIFDHHLEAHSDIP
-108 ATFTQIEA
+108 ATVTQIEA

-128 KNQAENSDTP
+128 KNQAENSDIP
-138 SRLLPSEATVM
+138 FRLLPSEATVM

-167 RDATALAWLMEQG
+167 RDAIALAWLMEQG
-180 ASLRV
+180 ASLGV

-191 PGLSPQLQDLLP
+191 PALSPQLQDLLR
-203 EALNNLRSETLHGY
+203 EALKNLRSETLHGY
-217 SVAWVLLSTES
+217 SVAWVLLSTEA

-258 ENENNRNIAPESAVS
+258 DNENNRNIAPESPVS

-367 CVVDADDRLAGII
+367 SVVDAGDRLAGII

-397 VKGYMTWQL
+397 VKGYMSPQL

-455 TRDRGS
+455 ARDRGS
-461 NAELSYCVMPESVEQ
+461 NAEFSYCAVSESVEQ

-492 AANIAQQR
+492 AANIAQNR
-500 GWQLYLVGGAVRDL
+500 GWQLYIVGGAVRDL

-531 DGKCGSDDCGAGVEL
+531 DGKCGSDDSGAGVEL
-546 ASSLQKLYPGSRL
+546 ASSLQKLYPESRL

-574 DSPFGSLWVDIA
+574 DSAFGSLWVDIA

-680 TEGYIRHALAS
+680 TEGYIRNALAS

-709 RLKSELKYILQAPY
+709 RLKSELKYILQAHY

-736 LRCIHPSLELDRQL
+736 LRCIHPTLELDREL

-763 RKKEGSATDSVT
+763 RKKEGTTRILTRIHGLMIEGESRV
-775 DVTDRRKKEEGSSA
+775 RGNKEEGI
-789 TDCVTDVTD
+789 
-798 VRQKEEGSSATD
+798 G
-810 CVTDVTDVRQKEE
+810 
-823 GRRKKEEGRDKKE
+823 
-836 EGRRK
+836 
-841 KEEGRRK
+841 K
-848 KEEKETMPDAQC
+848 KEEKEKATILKAQS
-860 PMPNAQCPI
+860 PI
-869 PNSRFPIPNSPFP
+869 PNSQFP

-897 AYLAPE
+897 AYVAPE

-972 WEYLTRWANVEPPLN
+972 WEYLTKWTNVEPPLN

-1029 QRYPQV
+1029 QRYPQT